1 MDITKIHGPEFIK
14 QLSYPEL
21 SNLAEEIRAYIIEH
35 VSVTGGH
42 LSPNL
47 GVVELTLALHKVF
60 NSPHDKIIFDVGHQT
75 YAHKII
81 TGRANGFHTLRQLG
95 GMSGFAKTSESIH
108 DAFEAG
114 HSSTSISAAAGFAVA
129 KEKKNESIG
138 EVIAVIG
145 DAAVANGMAFEALN
159 FLGQNPNYKVIII
172 INDNGMSI
180 SKNVG
185 AISKAFNKM
194 RIRKSYRLLRH
205 MTPKFIDIRLH
216 RFRESLKSFLFGGN
230 IFESLGFKYFTGING
245 HNIKEMV
252 AYFEYAKK
260 SERSIVLHVK
270 TIKGKGYSYAEFD
283 ATGKWHGVGPF
294 DINTGEQKKKN
305 ADSIVSYSELVGN
318 YVLEKAK
325 KDGSIVAI
333 TPAMVVGSG
342 LLKFEQELPQQ
353 LIDVGI
359 AESNAVTLASS
370 MALNGMKPFVS
381 IYSTFLQRAYDQI
394 NHDVARINSH
404 VVFGI
409 DRSGI
414 VEADGDTHQ
423 GLFDISLMRTLP
435 NFAICMGKD
444 GNETKNLLDFAFDQY
459 LGPIAVRYPKAN
471 VVNSVFEKVDI
482 ELGIWE
488 EIIPPINQ
496 VVITYGSNV
505 LEVKELLSTGAY
517 PNVGLINAR
526 FIKPIDYAMINRLLD
541 HNIKVIT
548 FEETQVIS
556 SLGSSILE
564 YVSSLQKM
572 IQLQI
577 IGVNDHFVEHGKVI
591 ELKEKYNINI
601 ESLKKALDK

>member
-1 MDITKIHGPEFIK
+1 MDIKNIQGPEFVK
-14 QLSYPEL
+14 NLSYPEL
-21 SNLAEEIRAYIIEH
+21 EELARDIRSYILEQ
-35 VSVTGGH
+35 VSTTGGH

-60 NSPHDKIIFDVGHQT
+60 DSPRDKIIFDVGHQT

-81 TGRANGFHTLRQLG
+81 TGRANGFAKLRQLG
-95 GMSGFAKTSESIH
+95 GLSGFQKMSESIH

-114 HSSTSISAAAGFAVA
+114 HSSTSISAAAGFSVS
-129 KEKKNESIG
+129 KELLHESIG

-159 FLGQNPNYKVIII
+159 FLGQNPKYKVIII

-194 RIRKSYRLLRH
+194 RIRRSYRLLRH

-245 HNIKEMV
+245 HNMKEMV
-252 AYFEYAKK
+252 AYLEYAKK
-260 SERSIVLHVK
+260 SDRSIVLHIK
-270 TIKGKGYSYAEFD
+270 TTKGKGYPLAEND

-294 DINTGEQKKKN
+294 DLSTGLPKK
-305 ADSIVSYSELVGN
+305 ITPEGMVSFSELVGN

-325 KDGSIVAI
+325 KDERIVAI
-333 TPAMVVGSG
+333 TPAMIVGSG
-342 LLKFEQELPQQ
+342 LLQFEKELPNQ

-370 MALNGMKPFVS
+370 MALNGMKPFLS

-423 GLFDISLMRTLP
+423 GLFDISLMRSLP

-444 GNETKNLLDFAFDQY
+444 ANETKNLLEFGLESY
-459 LGPIAVRYPKAN
+459 RGPIAIRYPKGT
-471 VVNSVFEKVDI
+471 VLDTPFVK
-482 ELGIWE
+482 E
-488 EIIPPINQ
+488 EIKLGTWKIIKPFTHTAI
-496 VVITYGSNV
+496 ITYGTNV
-505 LEVKELLSTGAY
+505 SEVETFLQNESFDG
-517 PNVGLINAR
+517 VGLINAR
-526 FIKPIDYAMINRLLD
+526 FIKPIDTSVIDQLIASNV
-541 HNIKVIT
+541 KVIT
-548 FEETQVIS
+548 YEETQAIS

-564 YVSSLQKM
+564 YASSIDQVIRLKM
-572 IQLQI
+572 IAICDQ
-577 IGVNDHFVEHGKVI
+577 FVEHGKVI
-591 ELKEKYNINI
+591 ELKQKYNISI
-601 ESLKKALDK
+601 EALKKELNK